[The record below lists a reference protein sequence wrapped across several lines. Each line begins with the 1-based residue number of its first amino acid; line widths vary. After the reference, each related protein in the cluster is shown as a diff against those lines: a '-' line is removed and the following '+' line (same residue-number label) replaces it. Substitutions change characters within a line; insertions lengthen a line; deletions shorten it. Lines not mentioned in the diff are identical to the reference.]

1 MNFYQITK
9 DESDLLFL
17 NNLKNDNNCKKEV
30 SIDYILE
37 LSKSISLIENG
48 ENKENSD
55 SKYVILAELIVDFL
69 CKEKSNLNPFY
80 SVSTLTLSDKAKSEI
95 LSTLNLLKDT
105 NRNIYKTFD
114 NDDLAL
120 EFKEHI
126 DELIKDI
133 ETVKTS
139 DNKKEERMDKKSS
152 FMKRTKLKPLFLLF
166 SFIFTALSLYILSYS
181 VVVIYESLSLKIY
194 GEKASATVLDISSQ
208 MYATKSDG
216 DKDRLVY
223 QYFEI
228 LKFETKDG
236 KEVYSRLNTK
246 SENDIKY
253 KINEKVDILYN
264 KDAPAQII
272 EANSNSQLIKGLV
285 AFVLSL
291 FIFFSINFIS
301 HDLFLKNGKTNKLL
315 SYGSKAIILVLAI
328 AFLFYQNLYS
338 LYRYLPNENIDKLT
352 LKDNIF
358 YEKSSEKP
366 FSGRVLENKGDLV
379 FILGLKDGV
388 KDGLSITYLNGA
400 IKDITY
406 YKNGKKDGLNISYTK
421 TGVLVDVSHYKDGLL
436 HGRFQRFSKITGK
449 INFEGYYVNNKLDG
463 VVREFF
469 EDSGNLFTQR
479 TYDHGV
485 LNGNVKEFYKNGMT
499 KIDMNYKD
507 NVANGPYKYYYES
520 GQLQIDT
527 ILKDGKYSSDLKV
540 YSIDG
545 KLIDLDKKE
554 KLLEEK
560 ALKSN

>member
-9 DESDLLFL
+9 DDSDLLFL

-37 LSKSISLIENG
+37 LSKSISLIENDG
-48 ENKENSD
+48 NKENSD

-69 CKEKSNLNPFY
+69 CKEKSEQNPFY
-80 SVSTLTLSDKAKSEI
+80 SLNILTLSNKAKSEI
-95 LSTLNLLKDT
+95 LYVLNTLKDDT
-105 NRNIYKTFD
+105 KRQIYKTFNED
-114 NDDLAL
+114 SLVFEL
-120 EFKEHI
+120 KEHI
-126 DELIKDI
+126 GELIKDI
-133 ETVKTS
+133 ESIKTS
-139 DNKKEERMDKKSS
+139 DIKENKENIKQKSS
-152 FMKRTKLKPLFLLF
+152 FMKRTKFKPLFLLF

-181 VVVIYESLSLKIY
+181 IVVIYESLSLKLN
-194 GEKASATVLDISSQ
+194 GEKATATVLDISSQ

-223 QYFEI
+223 QYFEV
-228 LKFETKDG
+228 LKFKTKDG

-253 KINEKVDILYN
+253 KINEKVEILYN

-272 EANSNSQLIKGLV
+272 EANTNTQLIKGVV
-285 AFVLSL
+285 ALIFSL

-315 SYGSKAIILVLAI
+315 SYGSKVIILVLSI

-338 LYRYLPNENIDKLT
+338 LYRYLPNESVDKLT
-352 LKDNIF
+352 LKDDIF
-358 YEKSSEKP
+358 YENSSEQP
-366 FSGRVLENKGDLV
+366 FSGRVLETKGDTV
-379 FILGLKDGV
+379 SIISLKDGI
-388 KDGLSITYLNGA
+388 KDGLDISYLNGA
-400 IKDITY
+400 IKNISY
-406 YKNGKKDGLNISYTK
+406 YKKGKKDGLNMSYTE
-421 TGVLVDVSHYKDGLL
+421 TGVLVDVSHYKEGLL
-436 HGRFQRFSKITGK
+436 HGRFQRFSKTTGK
-449 INFEGYYVNNKLDG
+449 IKFEGYYVNNNLDG

-479 TYDHGV
+479 TYEHGI

-507 NVANGPYKYYYES
+507 NVANGPYKYYYEN
-520 GQLQIDT
+520 GQLQIET
-527 ILKDGKYSSDLKV
+527 NLKDGKYSESLKV

-545 KLIDLDKKE
+545 KLIDLDKE
-554 KLLEEK
+554 KLIKESKL
-560 ALKSN
+560 NY